1 MQFNTAVDVPLIVKN
16 MWLGPK
22 FNGVTFMST
31 DQEMNFTMYISTTM
45 IRPAISG
52 NYTCEVMINSSSQFI
67 VGNEI
72 ASGYLEIIVGKKL

>member
-1 MQFNTAVDVPLIVKN
+1 
-16 MWLGPK
+16 
-22 FNGVTFMST
+22 MST

-52 NYTCEVMINSSSQFI
+52 NYTCEAMINSSSQFI